1 MLGVVNEMDAGADDG
16 VVGPTTTED
25 DGKGEGDLN
34 PQWVA
39 ATREVLGGWSSLF
52 TPHKYARDVIPGLR
66 SAVRRCA
73 LSRPPPEDAVAEVNA
88 FIDHF
93 SA

>member
-16 VVGPTTTED
+16 AVGPTTGDE
-25 DGKGEGDLN
+25 GKEVGDLN

-39 ATREVLGGWSSLF
+39 ATCEVLGGCSSLF
-52 TPHKYARDVIPGLR
+52 TPRKYARDVVPGLR